1 MNKTKVIKIAENGK
15 LDTRFLDK
23 AHYIIRN
30 MREADAEEIR
40 AEGDTPENG
49 VMESILSSAECFMA
63 IKENPLCV
71 YGVAE
76 TAEGTTIW
84 MLASKDIDNA
94 HKDLVGIG
102 MDYINEKVKEY
113 GLVYNYIS
121 EKNTKALRY
130 IKHAGA
136 EFTGRVNINGTEFIR
151 FEIRR

>member
-1 MNKTKVIKIAENGK
+1 MNKTKIIKISENGE
-15 LDTRFLDK
+15 LGARFLDK
-23 AHYIIRN
+23 VHYIIRN
-30 MREADAEEIR
+30 MRNADAEEIR

-63 IKENPLCV
+63 IKEKPLCV

-84 MLASKDIDNA
+84 MLASKNIDNA